1 MTEQE
6 KVIKHRE
13 AVKKHNAEN
22 VYQFKC
28 AFNKN
33 TDKIIID
40 HLQGQSNKQGYIKKL
55 ILDDIGKG
63 AENDTE

>member
-13 AVKKHNAEN
+13 SVKAHNAAN
-22 VYQFKC
+22 VWQFKC

-33 TDKIIID
+33 TDIDIIN
-40 HLQGQSNKQGYIKKL
+40 HLKSQDNKQGYIKRL

-63 AENDTE
+63 AENDT